1 MDRIIVTHISFSKKR
16 ARVRKNTRA
25 RALPLIRNHKIPLER
40 WTENSRES
48 LSLSLSFSLSRAPF
62 VRKRDDKHAQKERH
76 KKSAGLRKRVH
87 TRIQFY
93 PPLSKREREIHFL
106 LRRRRGRTRWRECVC
121 AHPP

>member
-48 LSLSLSFSLSRAPF
+48 LSLSLFLSLARA
-62 VRKRDDKHAQKERH
+62 VRSKER
-76 KKSAGLRKRVH
+76 
-87 TRIQFY
+87 
-93 PPLSKREREIHFL
+93 
-106 LRRRRGRTRWRECVC
+106 
-121 AHPP
+121 